1 MVGKIF
7 LTKIYYTDISAS
19 KVRPVVIIKENSY
32 ADIIIFPLTTNLRT
46 TGLLLNNDKLLKGKL
61 PKKSIIVYEKIATID
76 KQFIVKEIATL
87 KLEIFSQLLNE
98 FCQYLKS

>member
-7 LTKIYYTDISAS
+7 LAKIYYTDITAS
-19 KVRPVVIIKENSY
+19 KVRPVVIIKENSFT
-32 ADIIIFPLTTNLRT
+32 DIIVLPLTTNLNV

-61 PKKSIIVYEKIATID
+61 PKKSVIVYEKIATID

-87 KLEIFSQLLNE
+87 KQIFFNQLLNE
-98 FCQYLKS
+98 FCQYIKS